1 MGNYTEN
8 ALLIDGGTLH
18 GASRGLGRG
27 APRDGAA
34 CDIRSWSF
42 STGEGAG
49 GGPGAGGGE
58 NAAPT
63 LADAF
68 AKAVREVPIEDGTSL
83 ALPPGILVPRVLSLP
98 ATDAESLASM
108 VRLKME
114 ELAPVSGDDLE
125 VAYEV
130 LGATESATR
139 VFAVAVPIRTLDA
152 LAADLEASG
161 LAVTRIDSALLCEWR
176 SISRHEEAAHPEG
189 GDGGAPDAR
198 CLFVAALPSGR
209 FDLFAADESGLL
221 FARSLGEPAAGE
233 DLRREITLSLLDIA
247 SEHPGFAPDRL
258 AFVAPDG
265 TDPQFADAASEAAG
279 IPAETIR
286 EGDLT
291 PYVESAL
298 DREGEGGCIDIV
310 PPAWREDE
318 EATQRRRRF
327 TYGAIA
333 AVAVWAVIFG
343 VMTYIPRSIAGDTAA
358 ARREIAAM
366 MPQFSEVA
374 ELRTRV
380 RLIQSYEDRTLSV
393 LEMLR
398 RLCSEMPDGMA
409 LATFAYEKTD
419 DGTTSGRRGPGGIR
433 ATGDAADADSIL
445 RLKNALDEAGPFQPA
460 RIKGPTMD
468 GQRRRF
474 KFELDWRF
482 REGGE

>member
-18 GASRGLGRG
+18 GASRGLGR
-27 APRDGAA
+27 ATPRDGAAA

-42 STGEGAG
+42 SPG
-49 GGPGAGGGE
+49 GGD
-58 NAAPT
+58 AAPT

-68 AKAVREVPIEDGTSL
+68 AQAVREVPIEDGASL

-125 VAYEV
+125 VAYEA

-139 VFAVAVPIRTLDA
+139 VFAVAVPIHTLDA

-176 SISRHEEAAHPEG
+176 SISRHTEAARPA
-189 GDGGAPDAR
+189 DGEAAAR
-198 CLFVAALPSGR
+198 GLFVAALPSGR

-221 FARSLGEPAAGE
+221 FARSLGEPATGD

-247 SEHPGFAPDRL
+247 SEHPGFAADRL

-265 TDPQFADAASEAAG
+265 TDPRFAEAASEAAG
-279 IPAETIR
+279 IRAETIR

-343 VMTYIPRSIAGDTAA
+343 VMTFIPRNIAGDTAA
-358 ARREIAAM
+358 ARRKIAAI

-380 RLIQSYEDRTLSV
+380 RLIQSYEDRTQSV
-393 LEMLR
+393 LETLR
-398 RLCSEMPDGMA
+398 QLCSEMPDGMT

-419 DGTTSGRRGPGGIR
+419 DGSSSGRHGPGGIR

-482 REGGE
+482 KEGAE